1 MLSVNI
7 LKTLLKLCP
16 RFVDKTCL
24 KKHSCVMR
32 KFCINEQGY
41 YYCFNKNNNSQYNY
55 WKKNMSIL
63 DRKRESRDNRNSYF
77 IMGGIYT
84 LFGLFK
90 EKEEKEEDPEYITAM
105 KRSILAMQ
113 RGEFKKAEQM
123 LHLALHMAQTIDHF
137 KAQTYIFDLMANLA
151 FEPGD
156 YEKAEKLF
164 VTVMQRLVSTG
175 TTENDLKIVHMSLK
189 LSKIY
194 EAKGQLEKAEGGYK
208 FCLHALK
215 ENPNNEETKFFL
227 LMTLDY
233 YAHLLIEKSKEL
245 EAYKM
250 LLQAYELSIQINGIE
265 HEQTITILNDLGT
278 IECRQG
284 NYNLSIQ
291 HLNQA
296 LKAAEKLQDLDLS
309 PLHINLGFTYLKQGL
324 YQEAKKS
331 CKEGQIIARMIKN
344 SESLNEANVCL
355 EEIKNFSKRK

>member
-113 RGEFKKAEQM
+113 
-123 LHLALHMAQTIDHF
+123 
-137 KAQTYIFDLMANLA
+137 
-151 FEPGD
+151 
-156 YEKAEKLF
+156 
-164 VTVMQRLVSTG
+164 V
-175 TTENDLKIVHMSLK
+175 
-189 LSKIY
+189 
-194 EAKGQLEKAEGGYK
+194 
-208 FCLHALK
+208 
-215 ENPNNEETKFFL
+215 
-227 LMTLDY
+227 
-233 YAHLLIEKSKEL
+233 
-245 EAYKM
+245 
-250 LLQAYELSIQINGIE
+250 
-265 HEQTITILNDLGT
+265 
-278 IECRQG
+278 
-284 NYNLSIQ
+284 
-291 HLNQA
+291 
-296 LKAAEKLQDLDLS
+296 
-309 PLHINLGFTYLKQGL
+309 
-324 YQEAKKS
+324 
-331 CKEGQIIARMIKN
+331 
-344 SESLNEANVCL
+344 
-355 EEIKNFSKRK
+355 